1 MNLRLAAAQTVINS
15 RIKVDDTIYRR
26 QQFDMMPKLIQ
37 MMEEEK
43 EKLKDLAGEIL
54 EYPPAA
60 SPR

>member
-43 EKLKDLAGEIL
+43 EKL
-54 EYPPAA
+54 PASA
-60 SPR
+60 T